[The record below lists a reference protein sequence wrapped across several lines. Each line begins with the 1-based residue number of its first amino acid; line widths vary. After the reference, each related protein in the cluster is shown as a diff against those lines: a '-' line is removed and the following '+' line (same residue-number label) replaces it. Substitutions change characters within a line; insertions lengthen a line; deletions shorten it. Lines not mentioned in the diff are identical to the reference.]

1 VPADGGPARI
11 ETFEPEAEIVRW
23 IFDAYVEK
31 GRSIRQISFDL
42 LDRGI
47 LSSAGKPIWGTS
59 PITRL
64 LSNEAYIGT
73 VYYNR
78 REHFD
83 GGGARNRKTR
93 SRERPRDE
101 WIAIAV
107 PAIVDRNTFD
117 RVKQVSR
124 DNSKWNPR
132 GAEWGVWLLRGISS
146 AVTVTSAA
154 TVTAD
159 EYVFAQA
166 RQARPSKATSANAPG
181 SSTPPKPGCSNS
193 TSSPAAP
200 PRSPPAATN
209 SPHEKNTL
217 TRRSAELATGKR
229 LRRRL
234 ARFAEQV
241 VASRGSVPRGCE
253 RDRLHDNVM
262 AWLRPPSGTSC
273 VNNA

>member
-124 DNSKWNPR
+124 DNSKWNLECGYCHLGCNCHRRRVRLRAGPPGAALQSNERERARLIDASQAGVLELDEFTSRTATITARRDQLTPR
-132 GAEWGVWLLRGISS
+132 EEHSHPPQRRARHRQ
-146 AVTVTSAA
+146 AA
-154 TVTAD
+154 TPS
-159 EYVFAQA
+159 
-166 RQARPSKATSANAPG
+166 ARPV
-181 SSTPPKPGCSNS
+181 
-193 TSSPAAP
+193 
-200 PRSPPAATN
+200 
-209 SPHEKNTL
+209 
-217 TRRSAELATGKR
+217 RRAS
-229 LRRRL
+229 RRL
-234 ARFAEQV
+234 ARERSAGLRARPSPRQCDGLASATIGHVLREQRV
-241 VASRGSVPRGCE
+241 NRLASTGRS
-253 RDRLHDNVM
+253 
-262 AWLRPPSGTSC
+262 S
-273 VNNA
+273 